1 MAEGAKMAPRV
12 MTVVGVLILVVSAPF
27 VAAEPSAPRIID
39 LTYAFSSESIYWPTA
54 DGFSLRVDAKG
65 TTDLGYYY
73 TANSFCAAE
82 HGGTHLDAPV
92 HFAEGMA
99 SVEQISLK
107 RLVAP
112 TILIDVEANATSNP
126 DYLVSVED
134 ILAWERI
141 HGPIPEGN
149 IVLLRTGWGSFYSD
163 KKKYLGTER
172 VGPDAISELHFPG
185 LDPIAAKW
193 LVQNR
198 SISAIGLDTA
208 SVDRGQSKLF
218 ESHQILFKA
227 GVPVFENVADLEQL
241 PEKGFEVVALP
252 MKIKGGS
259 GAPLRI
265 IALIPQ

>member
-1 MAEGAKMAPRV
+1 MAPRV
-12 MTVVGVLILVVSAPF
+12 MAVVGVLILVFSAPF

-65 TTDLGYYY
+65 MTDLGYYY

-99 SVEQISLK
+99 SVERISLS
-107 RLVAP
+107 RLLGPA
-112 TILIDVEANATSNP
+112 ILIDVAANATSNP

-134 ILAWERI
+134 ILAWERM

-149 IVLLRTGWGSFYSD
+149 IVLLRTGWGRYYPD
-163 KKKYLGTER
+163 KERYLGTDR
-172 VGPDAISELHFPG
+172 MGPEAVSGLHFPG
-185 LDPIAAKW
+185 LDPKAAKW

-198 SISAIGLDTA
+198 SVSAIGLDTA
-208 SVDRGQSKLF
+208 SIDHGQSRLF

-227 GVPVFENVADLEQL
+227 GIPVFENVANLEQL

-265 IALIPQ
+265 IALIPR